1 MSQFSRLTSRPQ
13 RHILMAA
20 ASIGALAAVQPAL
33 AQEETAGDDEI
44 VVTGFRQSLA
54 DALANKR
61 NSNLI
66 IESITAEDIGKFPD
80 QNIAE
85 SLQRL
90 PGVQIDRENG
100 QGTKVRIRGLDQNA
114 IVLNGET
121 FLTGLEAFTLGEG
134 SDRFTDSLESI
145 PSELLGGVDVY
156 KSPNASLVEGGMG
169 GLVDLK
175 TRSPL
180 NFDEGFT
187 AAGNFRM
194 GNGSD
199 ISGWDPVGAG
209 VFAYNMNDRIG
220 IIGTLSYDRQ
230 SIHTDVLG
238 GDNRGNWRFADNG
251 SGQSFYAPEF
261 RYLTDRD
268 QERVRWGGSLGLE
281 FAVSEAL
288 TFKAE
293 WFHSELDIK
302 TNEVGVKLP
311 FTAGSEG
318 VLDTMQPYTIDAD
331 GILTSGT
338 IAATSAEVISIG
350 ANASNKSDN
359 YQASFEFDNGGPLTG
374 SLRFSY
380 SKAEQEK
387 VQGHNDVRFT
397 RYSVPTADA
406 MSPTG
411 FSHQPANPSAPAGFS
426 FTYDNGDGIMPSFG
440 LPGASS
446 DLYTNPANGFFKSH
460 WVFNN
465 GAEFKNWAAR
475 GDVQYRPEF
484 IDSANLVISGGFR
497 YSDRDVEFQRSLYL
511 ADYSGKGELNGLD
524 FGQNWTPYG
533 YFQDGAIGFKS
544 CELPPA
550 TPGRGPGTAPNGC
563 DNRFGNSPP
572 LITPFQTF
580 ADASGRLVTISDF
593 FGSGEN
599 GEEFSEI
606 LTQDPE
612 QIGVD
617 PAAWIQALY
626 PDTPFSFFNDP
637 LNTFSVNEKTTAGY
651 LMTDFGDQDDRF
663 HINAGVRLVHT
674 NLTVSQGAAPANPTY
689 WGTDSWNGVLRDSDT
704 VVSERSYTDIL
715 PSANVVLDITEQ
727 QKVRFSASRVVA
739 RQPLFELGR
748 GLQLDFTRVEDPL
761 SPDFNRFQFTNG
773 SGGNPNLDP
782 FRANQF
788 DISWE
793 YYFGSQGLFALT
805 AYWKEVDS
813 FITSETTP
821 ELVADQTVDGS
832 SIGSVTR
839 PVNGEGGRIR
849 GFEVAAQYAFDWGG
863 GFNANY
869 TFSDSTSPIVN
880 DFDTGL
886 PIPGVAKHAYN
897 AQVYY
902 DNELFEARVSYSWR
916 GKYFNNN
923 FGFADSSDPDGTLTL
938 GRYARSYGQ
947 LDAQAVVHLT
957 ENFDLTAEVVNL
969 LKNEQSEYL
978 QFENLPFRVTSGAR
992 RILLG
997 ARFRF

>member
-1 MSQFSRLTSRPQ
+1 
-13 RHILMAA
+13 
-20 ASIGALAAVQPAL
+20 
-33 AQEETAGDDEI
+33 
-44 VVTGFRQSLA
+44 
-54 DALANKR
+54 
-61 NSNLI
+61 
-66 IESITAEDIGKFPD
+66 
-80 QNIAE
+80 
-85 SLQRL
+85 
-90 PGVQIDRENG
+90 
-100 QGTKVRIRGLDQNA
+100 
-114 IVLNGET
+114 
-121 FLTGLEAFTLGEG
+121 
-134 SDRFTDSLESI
+134 
-145 PSELLGGVDVY
+145 
-156 KSPNASLVEGGMG
+156 
-169 GLVDLK
+169 
-175 TRSPL
+175 
-180 NFDEGFT
+180 
-187 AAGNFRM
+187 
-194 GNGSD
+194 
-199 ISGWDPVGAG
+199 
-209 VFAYNMNDRIG
+209 
-220 IIGTLSYDRQ
+220 
-230 SIHTDVLG
+230 
-238 GDNRGNWRFADNG
+238 
-251 SGQSFYAPEF
+251 
-261 RYLTDRD
+261 
-268 QERVRWGGSLGLE
+268 
-281 FAVSEAL
+281 
-288 TFKAE
+288 
-293 WFHSELDIK
+293 
-302 TNEVGVKLP
+302 
-311 FTAGSEG
+311 
-318 VLDTMQPYTIDAD
+318 
-331 GILTSGT
+331 
-338 IAATSAEVISIG
+338 
-350 ANASNKSDN
+350 
-359 YQASFEFDNGGPLTG
+359 SFEFDNGGPLTG

-380 SKAEQEK
+380 SEAEQEK
-387 VQGHNDVRFT
+387 VQGHADVRFT
-397 RYSVPTADA
+397 RYNVPTADA
-406 MSPTG
+406 GSPTG
-411 FSHQPANPSAPAGFS
+411 YSHQPANPSAPAGFA

-465 GAEFKNWAAR
+465 SAEFQNWAAR

-580 ADASGRLVTISDF
+580 ADASGRLVSISDF
-593 FGSGEN
+593 FGSGDNE
-599 GEEFSEI
+599 EEFSEI
-606 LTQDPE
+606 LTQDPK
-612 QIGVD
+612 QIGAD

-674 NLTVSQGAAPANPTY
+674 NLRVSQGAAPANPTY

-739 RQPLFELGR
+739 RQPLFDLGR

-793 YYFGSQGLFALT
+793 YYFGSQGLFAVT

-821 ELVADQTVDGS
+821 ELVADQTIDGS

-978 QFENLPFRVTSGAR
+978 QFENLPFRATSGAR